1 MASHLEA
8 TLQEDLEEIRSK
20 VILMGQ
26 LAEAAVRSS
35 IQAVLGKDRHGAY
48 GVILRDRYIDR
59 TENEL
64 DRLCLRFLVRHQPAG
79 ATLRFA
85 YASIRI
91 NLELERVGDYAEAI
105 AREALRL
112 SKIDDAL
119 PIDRL
124 RQISDLAEPMLHDAI
139 RSFVEQDAALA
150 SKTIETDE
158 AVDLLRD
165 KLIKDITRDF
175 RDGKLPFEALFPLI
189 MVIRRLERV
198 SDQARNISM
207 EALYLCTGEI
217 MKHPRSATLK
227 VLFVDERSSCRSL
240 MAEHIGRSL
249 AEPGFE
255 FASAGLDPLPISA
268 ATAEFMA
275 SKGFDVARSVPR
287 ALTSLDDLE
296 DQDVIAVLASEA
308 KRAFP
313 RRPRKAV
320 LVEWPVEDPSLV
332 TGSDTE
338 VRAAYESTF
347 SFLESHIR
355 ELVAAIHDTG
365 RQE

>member
-8 TLQEDLEEIRSK
+8 TLQEDLEEIRGK
-20 VILMGQ
+20 VILMGR

-35 IQAVLGKDRHGAY
+35 IQAVLGKDRQGAY

-59 TENEL
+59 AENEL

-112 SKIDDAL
+112 SKIEDAL
-119 PIDRL
+119 PMDRL

-150 SKTIETDE
+150 SRTIETDE

-165 KLIKDITRDF
+165 TLIKDITRDF

-296 DQDVIAVLASEA
+296 D
-308 KRAFP
+308 RALSAYP
-313 RRPRKAV
+313 ESRENLSRSRH
-320 LVEWPVEDPSLV
+320 PVHGKMP
-332 TGSDTE
+332 
-338 VRAAYESTF
+338 AQES
-347 SFLESHIR
+347 
-355 ELVAAIHDTG
+355 IH
-365 RQE
+365 